1 MNTTVSYKTAVC
13 AEYEIMLKECEA
25 ARRNFNEHR
34 EDIRRLQ
41 PRGKKFADQLLR
53 LQADYAK
60 AYNALRKHV
69 RSCEICQF
77 FAKNSGRNSE
87 YEFGARP
94 DTP

>member
-13 AEYEIMLKECEA
+13 AQYEILLKECEA
-25 ARRNFNEHR
+25 ARENFDEQR
-34 EDIRRLQ
+34 EEIRTFQ
-41 PRGKKFADQLLR
+41 PRDKKFGDQLLR
-53 LQADYAK
+53 LQANYAK

-87 YEFGARP
+87 YEFGSRP
-94 DTP
+94 DVP